1 MINLPFDSRMNL
13 ATSPYNVPLEHS
25 TSITSFRMKGMINS
39 VERLDIKKREDTE
52 GGGEGEGRGRE
63 NSAVVVPRCWQERGE
78 GCVRE
83 AEGRVSVGK
92 GNKRQP
98 L

>member
-1 MINLPFDSRMNL
+1 MKDSISR
-13 ATSPYNVPLEHS
+13 
-25 TSITSFRMKGMINS
+25 
-39 VERLDIKKREDTE
+39 REDTE
-52 GGGEGEGRGRE
+52 GEGGEEREKE
-63 NSAVVVPRCWQERGE
+63 NSAVVVLHYWQAVREGE

-83 AEGRVSVGK
+83 TEGRVSVGK